1 MSITDDEILKH
12 PSYGM
17 AQISRVTGGNS
28 RLFGSALEGHNHRI
42 MLRISEAEMHIDH
55 DLHMERPYSKG
66 QIVEVALSAAQF
78 AELITTMNSGSG
90 VPCTIMRRMGV
101 GAIEEP
107 PEVPVESANVRNDF
121 AAKMAAIRPDL
132 RTRVDEI
139 LGMLPSS
146 LNKGTRRNIEIALGN
161 LAERVASNADLAL
174 DQFYEATE
182 RVTTSAKAEI
192 DAVVTHVV
200 QATGIDALRQMRVRG
215 EVPVLPVHKDTEDG
229 T

>member
-1 MSITDDEILKH
+1 MDRRQR
-12 PSYGM
+12 P
-17 AQISRVTGGNS
+17 ARAAPS
-28 RLFGSALEGHNHRI
+28 RLAAAYWHWFFFQAPDLPEVMISAAPEAF
-42 MLRISEAEMHIDH
+42 LRHVF
-55 DLHMERPYSKG
+55 R
-66 QIVEVALSAAQF
+66 ALSF
-78 AELITTMNSGSG
+78 
-90 VPCTIMRRMGV
+90 RV

-146 LNKGTRRNIEIALGN
+146 LNKGTRQNIEIALGN
-161 LAERVASNADLAL
+161 LAERVASNADFAL